1 MADEQ
6 AAEQPDTGGPEAINQ
21 PHDKYFQRVFSDER
35 NAASLLRT
43 WVPQP
48 LADTL
53 KWPTLKVQSGRFVG
67 DDWRGNESDLLF
79 SVEREGSETPVL
91 VYVLLEHQ
99 STPDRWLRLR
109 LLGYCVQ
116 VWQRWQ
122 RQHKDQERLPLLVPM
137 VFYQGGRRW
146 EFAREFADLVTGAEP
161 EWRWVPRFE
170 HLLIDQTEQDAES
183 VTGAAAVRLLQIVMM
198 AAFREAPE
206 LLQWAARMIGEL
218 YPDEGF
224 EGVAMHVEY
233 VLATQPEENRK
244 LFSEELQRN
253 VPGRGG
259 EMMNYVEELLEQGR
273 QEGRQEGELKGRQ
286 EGRREVV
293 RMIEGFV
300 AQDTPWS
307 AIEEATGIDE
317 AAFRRLRQR
326 LDDADDNGS
335 APTT

>member
-1 MADEQ
+1 MAD
-6 AAEQPDTGGPEAINQ
+6 
-21 PHDKYFQRVFSDER
+21 
-35 NAASLLRT
+35 
-43 WVPQP
+43 
-48 LADTL
+48 
-53 KWPTLKVQSGRFVG
+53 
-67 DDWRGNESDLLF
+67 
-79 SVEREGSETPVL
+79 
-91 VYVLLEHQ
+91 
-99 STPDRWLRLR
+99 
-109 LLGYCVQ
+109 
-116 VWQRWQ
+116 
-122 RQHKDQERLPLLVPM
+122 
-137 VFYQGGRRW
+137 
-146 EFAREFADLVTGAEP
+146 AEP

-244 LFSEELQRN
+244 LFSEALQRN

-273 QEGRQEGELKGRQ
+273 REGELKGRREGELKGRQEGELKGRQ

-326 LDDADDNGS
+326 IGADDADDNGS
-335 APTT
+335 SPTA

>member
-1 MADEQ
+1 MPARATFAPSFMADEQ
-6 AAEQPDTGGPEAINQ
+6 AAEQPDAGDPKAINQ

-43 WVPQP
+43 CVPQP
-48 LADTL
+48 LAETL
-53 KWPTLKVQSGRFVG
+53 KWPTLKVLRGRFVA

-116 VWQRWQ
+116 VWQRWR

-137 VFYQGGRRW
+137 VFYQGRRRW
-146 EFAREFADLVTGAEP
+146 EFAREFADLVTGAEQ

-183 VTGAAAVRLLQIVMM
+183 VTGAVATRLLQIVMM
-198 AAFREAPE
+198 AAFREAPVE
-206 LLQWAARMIGEL
+206 LLQWAARLIGEL

-233 VLATQPEENRK
+233 VLATQPKEYRK
-244 LFSEELQRN
+244 LFRRRCSGTCRAAEER
-253 VPGRGG
+253 
-259 EMMNYVEELLEQGR
+259 
-273 QEGRQEGELKGRQ
+273 
-286 EGRREVV
+286 
-293 RMIEGFV
+293 
-300 AQDTPWS
+300 
-307 AIEEATGIDE
+307 
-317 AAFRRLRQR
+317 
-326 LDDADDNGS
+326 
-335 APTT
+335 

>member
-1 MADEQ
+1 
-6 AAEQPDTGGPEAINQ
+6 
-21 PHDKYFQRVFSDER
+21 
-35 NAASLLRT
+35 
-43 WVPQP
+43 
-48 LADTL
+48 
-53 KWPTLKVQSGRFVG
+53 
-67 DDWRGNESDLLF
+67 
-79 SVEREGSETPVL
+79 
-91 VYVLLEHQ
+91 
-99 STPDRWLRLR
+99 
-109 LLGYCVQ
+109 
-116 VWQRWQ
+116 
-122 RQHKDQERLPLLVPM
+122 M
-137 VFYQGGRRW
+137 VFYQGKVGW

-198 AAFREAPE
+198 AAFRETPE
-206 LLQWAARMIGEL
+206 LLLWAARMIGEL

-273 QEGRQEGELKGRQ
+273 REGELKGRR
-286 EGRREVV
+286 EGELKGQV
-293 RMIEGFV
+293 RVIEGFV

-317 AAFRRLRQR
+317 ATFRRLKQR
-326 LDDADDNGS
+326 LNDADDNGS
-335 APTT
+335 APTA

>member
-1 MADEQ
+1 M
-6 AAEQPDTGGPEAINQ
+6 
-21 PHDKYFQRVFSDER
+21 
-35 NAASLLRT
+35 
-43 WVPQP
+43 
-48 LADTL
+48 
-53 KWPTLKVQSGRFVG
+53 
-67 DDWRGNESDLLF
+67 F

-137 VFYQGGRRW
+137 VFYQGRRRW

-183 VTGAAAVRLLQIVMM
+183 VTGAVATRLLQIVMM
-198 AAFREAPE
+198 AAFREAPVE
-206 LLQWAARMIGEL
+206 LLQWAARLIGEL

-224 EGVAMHVEY
+224 EGAAMHVEY
-233 VLATQPEENRK
+233 VLATQPKEYRK
-244 LFSEELQRN
+244 LFSEALQRN

-259 EMMNYVEELLEQGR
+259 EMMNYVEELIERGR
-273 QEGRQEGELKGRQ
+273 QEGRREGELKGRQEGELKGRQ
-286 EGRREVV
+286 EGELKGRQEGELKGQV
-293 RMIEGFV
+293 RVIEGFV
-300 AQDTPWS
+300 ALDTPWS
-307 AIEEATGIDE
+307 DIEEATGIDE
-317 AAFRRLRQR
+317 ATFRRLRQR
-326 LDDADDNGS
+326 LDIDDADDNGS
-335 APTT
+335 APTA